1 MSRGLCCLQPL
12 WLAFCMR
19 KSKAADVAARNAEE
33 IAREQAGVQL
43 VCLALALSLV
53 VLGWRI
59 FSVW

>member
-1 MSRGLCCLQPL
+1 
-12 WLAFCMR
+12 MR
-19 KSKAADVAARNAEE
+19 KSKAADIAARNVEA

-53 VLGWRI
+53 MLAFRI

>member
-1 MSRGLCCLQPL
+1 
-12 WLAFCMR
+12 MR
-19 KSKAADVAARNAEE
+19 KSKAADVAARNAAE

-53 VLGWRI
+53 MLAFRI